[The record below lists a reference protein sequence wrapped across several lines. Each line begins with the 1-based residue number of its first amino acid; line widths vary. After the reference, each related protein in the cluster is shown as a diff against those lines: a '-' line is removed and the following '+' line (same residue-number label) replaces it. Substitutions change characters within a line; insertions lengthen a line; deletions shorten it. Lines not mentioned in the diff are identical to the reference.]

1 MSSMQNTPWGIYHR
15 PRRPGRIG
23 RAMSAVEPST
33 ANIEQARREAAAQTV
48 DA

>member
-1 MSSMQNTPWGIYHR
+1 
-15 PRRPGRIG
+15 
-23 RAMSAVEPST
+23 MSAVEPST